1 MSEEKQNIVI
11 RDLQTSKKD
20 EKVNIAVEVENFGDV
35 KYIRYADVKIL
46 ETTEESNGVDVD
58 FSYMLLDS
66 NTEEIKN
73 VSPEQEATTKGIL
86 EIVFSEVITSYA
98 KSKAS

>member
-11 RDLQTSKKD
+11 RDLQTSKED

-46 ETTEESNGVDVD
+46 ENTDDSKGVDVD

-66 NTEEIKN
+66 HNQEISN
-73 VSPEQEATTKGIL
+73 ISPDQEATTKGIL